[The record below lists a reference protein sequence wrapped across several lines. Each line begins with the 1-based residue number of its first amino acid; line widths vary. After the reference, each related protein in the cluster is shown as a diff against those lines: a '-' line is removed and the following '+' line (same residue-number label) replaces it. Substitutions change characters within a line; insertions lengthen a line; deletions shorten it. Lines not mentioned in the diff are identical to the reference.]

1 MTLLNTVN
9 VGGTDYRY
17 LTVIAIGS
25 CDTPAGTEIKQVSF
39 TDDFQLVAG
48 VSVAIRFTYANTYG
62 DGSTTYPKLQVNG
75 TNYPIKTSTGSYAA
89 SGAWVN
95 TQTVTLMF
103 DGTGFVIAN
112 DAVYNNMVIKK
123 DVTITTPST
132 IENDIKALGNE
143 LLSLV
148 SSGTQTFSGLFFRTG
163 VTFGSY
169 TLTIRNAS
177 SCINGYVVI
186 DNEQSTA
193 GMYFVTR
200 VNNDWVIKKL
210 TVGTLIH
217 TETPVTYTV
226 PTNDSYVLEI
236 PVQAGKYYTGHLFF
250 LNLPAVNVVCGYN
263 DFSGLVLDNKE
274 SGSATGVTLNFATVM
289 RSTGLRAIITNY
301 TGSPVTLNGL
311 TIIFEAMLI
320 D

>member
-17 LTVIAIGS
+17 LTVTAIGS

-75 TNYPIKTSTGSYAA
+75 TNYPVKTSTGSYAA

-103 DGTGFVIAN
+103 DGTAFVIASNTVDVVQNGNMNPVTSNAVFNKFGKMQVVTGNAN
-112 DAVYNNMVIKK
+112 DLKTVGFYTGYNLTNAP
-123 DVTITTPST
+123 TT
-132 IENDIKALGNE
+132 GW
-143 LLSLV
+143 
-148 SSGTQTFSGLFFRTG
+148 
-163 VTFGSY
+163 
-169 TLTIRNAS
+169 
-177 SCINGYVVI
+177 
-186 DNEQSTA
+186 
-193 GMYFVTR
+193 
-200 VNNDWVIKKL
+200 VNNIVTCYNDSPNFVKQIAVCASGMFMREAGTTVGAWQKL
-210 TVGTLIH
+210 TTGTLIH
-217 TETPVTYTV
+217 TETPVTYTI
-226 PTNDSYVLEI
+226 PANDSYILEI
-236 PVQAGKYYTGHLFF
+236 PVQFAKFYTGHLYFSG
-250 LNLPAVNVVCGYN
+250 LPSVNLVCGYN
-263 DFSGLVLDNKE
+263 DFSGTVYDNKE
-274 SGSATGVTLNFATVM
+274 SGSASGVTMYFNTVM
-289 RSTGLRAIITNY
+289 RSSILRAVITNY
-301 TGSPVTLNGL
+301 TGNPVVLNGL